1 MTKISLVH
9 ISRYTGCSMIFSK
22 LGLICLYLLV
32 NVFLFSE
39 IAFANAVG
47 ADEECQKLSPTSSNR
62 IETSISEIAI
72 DQSSSTTSD
81 LADMAGLYNE
91 SDRVI
96 GGLTSAVPLVEYEVV
111 PNYLILPNQK
121 GICARPAL
129 ILTVGYSAMKVSM
142 DREIQRESCIYNAI
156 FAHEM
161 HHVSIYKNYIKSHI
175 VQMKQHVDAKFNGSA
190 YYFNSVNEA
199 KQYMEILGQVFIQK
213 LRDRFLS
220 EVEVEQTALDT
231 QAEYSRMQ
239 LSCPHWH

>member
-1 MTKISLVH
+1 MRFSNL
-9 ISRYTGCSMIFSK
+9 RLIF
-22 LGLICLYLLV
+22 LYLAV
-32 NVFLFSE
+32 SGFLFSE
-39 IAFANAVG
+39 VAYANSVD
-47 ADEECQKLSPTSSNR
+47 ADDECQSLSPTSRNLVK
-62 IETSISEIAI
+62 TAISEVAI
-72 DQSSSTTSD
+72 DQSNSTTSD

-129 ILTVGYSAMKVSM
+129 LLTVGYSAMKVSM
-142 DREIQRESCIYNAI
+142 DREIPRESCIYNAI

-161 HHVSIYKNYIKSHI
+161 HHVSIYKNYIESH
-175 VQMKQHVDAKFNGSA
+175 VEQMKQHVDAKFNGSA
-190 YYFNSVNEA
+190 YHFNSINEA
-199 KQYMEILGQVFIQK
+199 KQYMEILGQMFVQK
-213 LRDRFLS
+213 LRDGFLS
-220 EVEVEQTALDT
+220 EVEAEQVALDT

>member
-1 MTKISLVH
+1 MKFNKQRL
-9 ISRYTGCSMIFSK
+9 
-22 LGLICLYLLV
+22 LCLYLLI
-32 NVFLFSE
+32 NGILFSLV
-39 IAFANAVG
+39 AFSNPVSVDDVCHSLA
-47 ADEECQKLSPTSSNR
+47 PRSSNLVK
-62 IETSISEIAI
+62 TSIAEITI
-72 DQSSSTTSD
+72 DQSSNTTSD

-129 ILTVGYSAMKVSM
+129 LLTVGYSNMKISM
-142 DREIQRESCIYNAI
+142 DREIPRESCIYNAI

-161 HHVSIYKNYIKSHI
+161 HHVSIYKNYIDTH
-175 VQMKQHVDAKFNGSA
+175 VEQMKQNVAVKFNEGA
-190 YYFNSVNEA
+190 YHFNSINEA
-199 KQYMEILGQVFIQK
+199 KQYMEILGQVFIRK
-213 LRDRFLS
+213 LRDKFLS
-220 EVEVEQTALDT
+220 EVEVEQAALDT

>member
-1 MTKISLVH
+1 
-9 ISRYTGCSMIFSK
+9 
-22 LGLICLYLLV
+22 
-32 NVFLFSE
+32 
-39 IAFANAVG
+39 
-47 ADEECQKLSPTSSNR
+47 
-62 IETSISEIAI
+62 
-72 DQSSSTTSD
+72 
-81 LADMAGLYNE
+81 MAGLYNE

-111 PNYLILPNQK
+111 PNYFILPNQK

-129 ILTVGYSAMKVSM
+129 LLTVGYSAMKVSM
-142 DREIQRESCIYNAI
+142 DREIPRESCIYNAI

-161 HHVSIYKNYIKSHI
+161 HHVSIYKNYIESHI
-175 VQMKQHVDAKFNGSA
+175 EQMKQHVDAKFNGSA
-190 YYFNSVNEA
+190 YHFNSVNEA

-213 LRDRFLS
+213 LRDGFLS

>member
-1 MTKISLVH
+1 MKLNQQALL
-9 ISRYTGCSMIFSK
+9 CS
-22 LGLICLYLLV
+22 CLLA
-32 NVFLFSE
+32 NGTLFSLTS
-39 IAFANAVG
+39 FANPLSV
-47 ADEECQKLSPTSSNR
+47 DDECQSLAPRSSNVVK
-62 IETSISEIAI
+62 TSIAEIAI

-121 GICARPAL
+121 GLCARPTL
-129 ILTVGYSAMKVSM
+129 LLTIGYSAIKISM
-142 DREIQRESCIYNAI
+142 DREIPRESCIYNAI

-161 HHVSIYKNYIKSHI
+161 HHVSIYKNYIDTH
-175 VQMKQHVDAKFNGSA
+175 VEQMKQNVAAKFNEGA
-190 YYFNSVNEA
+190 YHFNSINEA

-213 LRDRFLS
+213 LRDKFLS
-220 EVEVEQTALDT
+220 EVEAEQVALDT

-239 LSCPHWH
+239 LSCPHWQ